1 MTAISSHGVIF
12 SRTRRTS
19 VTSGNGIVEFSST
32 SPLNSI
38 KSSMLK
44 MGLIPNLE
52 GNSITYALV
61 PNFLVT
67 LKRPAQC
74 ACSLVKLP
82 GGNHSGLKRKMTISP
97 SLNFRYLRF
106 AFAEVA

>member
-1 MTAISSHGVIF
+1 MAAISSHGVIF

-38 KSSMLK
+38 RSSMLK
-44 MGLIPNLE
+44 TRLILNSKGNL
-52 GNSITYALV
+52 ITYASV
-61 PNFLVT
+61 PNFLVI
-67 LKRPAQC
+67 LKGPAQR

-82 GGNHSGLKRKMTISP
+82 GGNRSSLKRTRTISP
-97 SLNFRYLRF
+97 SLNCRSLRF
-106 AFAEVA
+106 AFAEAA